1 MLRLFAAFHVLK
13 GAVLTLLAFGAQ
25 SQNLLINLLPIAT
38 AVALLAFLLS
48 GRLRERI
55 GRRYIDFAVIL
66 STLDA
71 LMTKG
76 TFWYWRVTDQ
86 LSAQPDAAR
95 AGLSALVRWLTE
107 GAFDAAPTSQPLL
120 QMSMII
126 SLLMLLIVVS
136 WQYGFRPAGV
146 FILLTTTFDLLLN
159 VFLVTTDTTQVLFGM
174 SIIAGRTFIFLVIAR
189 VITHLVGI
197 QNRQQQSLIQANAE
211 LARYAATVEEL
222 TISRERNRLARELH
236 DTVAHT
242 LSAATLQLEA
252 TQALWDTDAGKA
264 QAALSRATGTI
275 RDGLTETRRALKALR
290 AAPLDDLGFELALRE
305 LADTTQQRS
314 GAQVQVSIAG
324 GLAALPG
331 DTEQALYR
339 VAQEALENIVRH
351 ANARQVRLE
360 LAQRGPALE
369 MVIQDDGVG
378 FDVDQAR
385 RDSYR
390 FGLRGIVERIE
401 ELGGRAQIE
410 SNPNSGTRIALQVG
424 GA

>member
-1 MLRLFAAFHVLK
+1 MF
-13 GAVLTLLAFGAQ
+13 
-25 SQNLLINLLPIAT
+25 
-38 AVALLAFLLS
+38 
-48 GRLRERI
+48 
-55 GRRYIDFAVIL
+55 
-66 STLDA
+66 
-71 LMTKG
+71 
-76 TFWYWRVTDQ
+76 
-86 LSAQPDAAR
+86 AQPEAAR
-95 AGLSALVRWLTE
+95 FGLAALVRWLPE

-126 SLLMLLIVVS
+126 SLLLLLIVVS
-136 WQYGFRPAGV
+136 WQYGFRPAGL
-146 FILLTTTFDLLLN
+146 FILLTTAFDLLLN
-159 VFLVTTDTTQVLFGM
+159 VFLVTTDTTQLLFGVA
-174 SIIAGRTFIFLVIAR
+174 IIAGRTFIFFVIAR

-197 QNRQQQSLIQANAE
+197 QNRQRQSLMQANAE
-211 LARYAATVEEL
+211 LARYAATVEDL

-236 DTVAHT
+236 DTVAHA

-264 QAALSRATGTI
+264 HTALGRATGVI

-305 LADTTQQRS
+305 LAETTQQRS

-331 DTEQALYR
+331 GTEQALYR

-360 LAQRGPALE
+360 LAQHGPALE

-401 ELGGRAQIE
+401 ELGGAAQIE
-410 SNPNSGTRIALQVG
+410 SNPRTGTRIVLQVG